1 MSRIARTILL
11 ACAVALLLFGVSMLY
26 STTYSNFSEWYL
38 KRQLVWIAVGGI
50 GAGLICWKFND
61 SVLRKYVVWLL
72 AGVGLAL
79 FYLAVVNLLHGH
91 AATRELA
98 GKFPFVGGLSVGS
111 ARWIRFKAIS
121 LQPSELA
128 KPVIILYLS
137 AYFPRNARHA
147 KKVWRGFLKPM
158 LVVGVLTGLILLGG
172 DLSSTVITGGIVGVA
187 AFIGG
192 MRLRYIV
199 LILAGGCLLALA
211 AVKISPERV
220 SRVTSFKNPEDCQ
233 QDEGYQLWYSQLA
246 LGSGGVKGMGFT
258 RSRIKHQYLPEAH
271 TDFIVAIIGEEL
283 GFLGVAGLI
292 ALYLGL
298 GGSAFW
304 LAMLAHDREG
314 MILCGSI
321 AAVFTLQSFVNIS
334 VVSGFG
340 PTTGVTAPFLS
351 YGGSSMIVSLVMV
364 GLLLASSARG
374 EREAVAELE
383 EKQQRQRHRQ
393 PRHHGSQE
401 RAALTA
407 AKSQ

>member
-1 MSRIARTILL
+1 
-11 ACAVALLLFGVSMLY
+11 MLY

-38 KRQLVWIAVGGI
+38 KRQLVWIAAGGV

-61 SVLRKYVVWLL
+61 RILRNYISWLL

-79 FYLAVVNLLHGH
+79 LYLAVVNGLHEH
-91 AATRELA
+91 AATRELSK
-98 GKFPFVGGLSVGS
+98 KFPFVGGLSVGS

-128 KPVIILYLS
+128 KPIIILYL
-137 AYFPRNARHA
+137 AGYFPLNTRHA
-147 KKVWRGFLKPM
+147 KKIWRGFLKPM
-158 LVVGVLTGLILLGG
+158 LVVGVLTGLVLLGG
-172 DLSSTVITGGIVGVA
+172 DLSSTVITGSIVGVA

-192 MRLRYIV
+192 MRLRYII
-199 LILAGGCLLALA
+199 LILAAGCLLAVA

-220 SRVTSFKNPEDCQ
+220 ARVTSFKNPEDCQ
-233 QDEGYQLWYSQLA
+233 QDEGYQLWHSQLA
-246 LGSGGVKGMGFT
+246 LGSGGVMGMGFT

-292 ALYLGL
+292 VLYLGL
-298 GGSAFW
+298 GCSAFW
-304 LAMLAHDREG
+304 LAILAHDREG

-364 GLLLASSARG
+364 GLVLASSARG

-383 EKQQRQRHRQ
+383 ESQQRQRRRQ
-393 PRHHGSQE
+393 PRHHGSQDPVAVKVS
-401 RAALTA
+401 R
-407 AKSQ
+407 K